1 MAFKVVHVFDLPGV
15 DCGEK
20 LLPPLGASL
29 TRGMWRTEDEIID
42 VASGADAVV
51 CAGGVQ
57 PFTRRLFST
66 LKDCRIVASS
76 GIGYNNTDIDAASEF
91 GIVFTNVPD
100 ASLDEVSGRAIAFM
114 MALNH
119 RLFILDKAVKETRL
133 WCIGDRKGQNTYAT
147 PIYRMSDQTLGI
159 IGCGKIGIATALKAK
174 GLGMRVVGCDPYV
187 FEGVML
193 SHGVT
198 PLDLDALLAESDYV
212 SVHTPLNDETR
223 HIIGFEEFRKMKR
236 SCYFVNTARGGCV
249 DEEALARALQENL
262 IAGAGIDVTDPEPI
276 RADSPL
282 LSMQNVI
289 LTGHSA
295 GISTVADPNVWGKPM
310 TQVVKALQG
319 EWPPYAVNQEIK
331 RKWLEKWGRKAEAE
345 EGQ

>member
-20 LLPPLGASL
+20 LLPPLGATL
-29 TRGMWRTEDEIID
+29 VKGMWHTEDDILSVI
-42 VASGADAVV
+42 SGADAVV

-57 PFTRRLFST
+57 PFTRRVFSR
-66 LKDCRIVASS
+66 LDSCRIVASS
-76 GIGYNNTDIDAASEF
+76 GIGFNNTDVDAATEF

-100 ASLDEVSGRAIAFM
+100 ASLDEVSGRTLAFM
-114 MALNH
+114 LALNH
-119 RLFILDKAVKETRL
+119 RLFILDKAVRETQL
-133 WCIGDRKGQNTYAT
+133 WCVGNREGQNAFAT

-159 IGCGKIGIATALKAK
+159 IGCGKIGTATALKAK
-174 GLGMRVVGCDPYV
+174 ALGMRVIAYDPYV

-193 SHGVT
+193 SHGVV
-198 PLDLDALLAESDYV
+198 PVDLDTLLAQSDYV

-223 HIIGFEEFRKMKR
+223 HIISHDQFKKMKG
-236 SCYFVNTARGGCV
+236 SCYFINTARGGCV
-249 DEEALARALQENL
+249 DEQALITALEEGL

-276 RADSPL
+276 RNDSPL
-282 LSMQNVI
+282 LSIPNVI

-310 TQVVKALQG
+310 TQVVKALRG

-331 RKWLEKWGRKAEAE
+331 RRWLEKWGKK
-345 EGQ
+345 